1 MPFIARKLPA
11 MLRVPFATFA
21 IYPAVLAAC
30 VLAVGC
36 ASTTKDKT
44 ASWTPERIYSEAQEE
59 LTGGSYDKAVPLLE
73 KLGGRPAGTPL
84 AQQAQLDKAYAHYKA
99 GEKAQAIATLDRF
112 IKLHPASPALDYA
125 LYLKGLVNF
134 NDDLG
139 MFGWISKQDL
149 SERDQK
155 AAKDSF
161 ESFRELTQ
169 RFPDSR
175 YTPDARQRMTY
186 IVNSLA
192 QYEVHVARY
201 YYQRGAYVAA
211 IGRAQ
216 TALADYQNV
225 PAQQEALQIL
235 VKSYDALGMTQLRD
249 DTQRIMDASYP
260 AGSGAPQELAAPWW
274 KLW

>member
-73 KLGGRPAGTPL
+73 KLEGRAAGTPL
-84 AQQAQLDKAYAHYKA
+84 AQQAQLDKAYAHYKSS
-99 GEKAQAIATLDRF
+99 EKAQAIATLDRF

-161 ESFRELTQ
+161 VSFRELTQ